1 MKYIA
6 ELERNKEEFL
16 LPEKNKTKQNRC
28 ARGRGTQSQRPAISF
43 FPIFSRVSVI
53 LKCPCLSDKHLL
65 IYQDSTQLPPLL

>member
-16 LPEKNKTKQNRC
+16 LPEKNKQTNRC
-28 ARGRGTQSQRPAISF
+28 VRGRGTQSQRPAISF
-43 FPIFSRVSVI
+43 FHIFSRVSVI